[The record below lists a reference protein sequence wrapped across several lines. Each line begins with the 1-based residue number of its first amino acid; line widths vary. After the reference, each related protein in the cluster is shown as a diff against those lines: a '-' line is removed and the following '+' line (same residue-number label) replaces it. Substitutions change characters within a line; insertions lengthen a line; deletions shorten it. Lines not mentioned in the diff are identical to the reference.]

1 MSESQKPTIN
11 LTEHI
16 GNIVFERKSETISPS
31 GTLTLEEE
39 LLHRHREVLKIKVQS
54 VALPP
59 NYNPAP
65 KTEAQVM
72 DWLRNRLNNNYSS
85 AYAIALKY
93 GEKLHVKLEQKKPY
107 NNN

>member
-1 MSESQKPTIN
+1 MFENQKPTID

-16 GNIVFERKSETISPS
+16 GDIVFEKKDEAIPLSE
-31 GTLTLEEE
+31 TLTLEEQ
-39 LLHRHREVLKIKVQS
+39 LLQTHQKVLGIKVQS

-65 KTEAQVM
+65 KTEAEVM
-72 DWLRNRLNNNYSS
+72 DWLRNRVNNNFSCAYS
-85 AYAIALKY
+85 IALKY